1 MALCKAVTRCRDPQE
16 TRNDGDRMIISASTG
31 MATRGEGPD
40 HHSLDR
46 SAKRAGSLGHRTG
59 DGRYRR

>member
-31 MATRGEGPD
+31 MATRGGPTTTLSTD
-40 HHSLDR
+40 LRSVLDR
-46 SAKRAGSLGHRTG
+46 
-59 DGRYRR
+59 

>member
-31 MATRGEGPD
+31 IATKGRVSTTTLLTD
-40 HHSLDR
+40 LRSVVDR
-46 SAKRAGSLGHRTG
+46 
-59 DGRYRR
+59 